1 MNVAA
6 IKASE
11 LEGYQRIDAEY
22 YQPYCL
28 EIGRRFEHFKS
39 LGEYKAIIFHPA
51 EVKRVYEEEGLQLV
65 LAQNVRANRLDL
77 SKAGFLPLEVEPE
90 IRRNRLEPGDVVI
103 SRSGTV
109 GEVAPYDGS
118 PAPLYASADCLVIR
132 CKDIPSA
139 YLSTYLNTDIGRA
152 LVKRGTYGA
161 VQTHVAPDYLRTLRI
176 PRDAKTEKVVEQ
188 KLKEAKERFRESERL
203 YAQAQAMLAA
213 ELGLDKLDLPTEDI
227 STRRLS
233 AVAAASRIDAEYYH
247 SQKAYVQDWL
257 DKLPGKAISTYFKSV
272 REIYNPPQADTGK
285 SILNFDLT
293 DALRYFVD
301 ETGPMIPENEIGS
314 IKKRLRNGDV
324 IVSRLRSYLKEI
336 ALVEVPKGVECVG
349 SSEFIVLRPLSIEVY
364 PEALA
369 VYLRSDPVQTILKWS
384 QDGSNHPRFQED
396 ELLAI
401 KLPDRVIKVQGEI
414 RKLIRSG
421 IQAYRTANDLLAE
434 AKAEVERLIEQ
445 A

>member
-1 MNVAA
+1 MSA
-6 IKASE
+6 IKMSE

-22 YQPYCL
+22 YQPGYFRL
-28 EIGRRFEHFKS
+28 LQSLDAAKAQPLKQFAKS
-39 LGEYKAIIFHPA
+39 
-51 EVKRVYEEEGLQLV
+51 VKRKFTPTMGQSFNYIEISEVDLTTGRINAVEMAGEEAPSR
-65 LAQNVRANRLDL
+65 AQFVV
-77 SKAGFLPLEVEPE
+77 KAGDVIISAVRPARNAVALISEKQSGFVCSSGFIILRPNKIPPEFLFASLKARHVSTLLDRRTTATMYPAVSEADVLDTPILIPSPE
-90 IRRNRLEPGDVVI
+90 VI
-103 SRSGTV
+103 SRIAERVTKATNKEEESIL
-109 GEVAPYDGS
+109 
-118 PAPLYASADCLVIR
+118 LYA
-132 CKDIPSA
+132 
-139 YLSTYLNTDIGRA
+139 
-152 LVKRGTYGA
+152 
-161 VQTHVAPDYLRTLRI
+161 H
-176 PRDAKTEKVVEQ
+176 
-188 KLKEAKERFRESERL
+188 
-203 YAQAQAMLAA
+203 AQALLAA
-213 ELGLDKLDLPTEDI
+213 ELGLDKLDLPTEGI
-227 STRRLS
+227 STRWLS
-233 AVAAASRIDAEYYH
+233 AVVTASRIDAEYYH

-445 A
+445 V